1 MNEIRLSETDL
12 EQLASKALGVP
23 RHIDLGPAPSGGRYY
38 LNLSEGLKAAL
49 DEEDLQEA
57 VEDAVRCFFQERRQE
72 LRSSLAAWVRAERRV
87 TREVDRETVAAPPSA
102 APLLR
107 TR

>member
-12 EQLASKALGVP
+12 KKLASQVLSVP
-23 RHIDLGPAPSGGRYY
+23 KHVDLGPAPNGGRYY
-38 LNLSEGLKAAL
+38 LNLSEGLTAGL

-57 VEDAVRCFFQERRQE
+57 VEDALRGFCQERRKE
-72 LRSSLAAWVRAERRV
+72 LRSSLAAWVRLERKV
-87 TREVDRETVAAPPSA
+87 TREMDQETAGPPA
-102 APLLR
+102 APLLQ

>member
-23 RHIDLGPAPSGGRYY
+23 RNIDLGPAPSGGRYY
-38 LNLSEGLKAAL
+38 RNLCEGLTATL
-49 DEEDLQEA
+49 DEEDLQEV
-57 VEDAVRCFFQERRQE
+57 VEDALQCFFQERRKR
-72 LRSSLAAWVRAERRV
+72 LRSSLAAWLREERRV
-87 TREVDRETVAAPPSA
+87 TREVARKTGTAQRET